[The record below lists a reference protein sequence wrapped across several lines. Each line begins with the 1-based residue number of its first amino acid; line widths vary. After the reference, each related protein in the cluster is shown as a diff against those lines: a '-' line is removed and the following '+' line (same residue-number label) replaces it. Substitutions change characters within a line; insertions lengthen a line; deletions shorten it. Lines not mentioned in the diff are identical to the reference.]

1 MNNDVFPNKFKAA
14 LAAKQ
19 VQIGCWS
26 ALSNPIST
34 EVLGLA
40 GFDWLV
46 LDGEHAPND
55 ISTFIPQLMAL
66 KGSASAPV
74 VRVPTNEPVIIK
86 RLLDIGFYNFLIP
99 FVETKE
105 EAEQA
110 VASTRYPPEGIRGV
124 SVSHRANMFGTVAD
138 YFAQSN
144 KNITILVQ
152 IESQQGVDNV
162 DAIAAT
168 EGVDGIFV
176 GPSDL
181 AAALGHLG
189 NASHPDVQKAI
200 QHIFNRAS
208 AHGKPSGILAP
219 VEADARRYLEWG
231 ATFVAV
237 GSDLGVFRSATQKL
251 ADTFKKITTTA
262 TREMIDMTMK
272 VGFIGL
278 GIMGKPMS
286 KNLLKAGYS
295 LVVADRNP
303 EAIADVIA
311 AGAET
316 ASTAKA
322 IAEQCDVIITML
334 PNSPHVKEVALGEN
348 GIIEGAKPGT
358 VLIDMSSIAPLASR
372 EISEALK
379 AKGIDMLDAP
389 VSGGEPKAIDG
400 TLSVM
405 VGGDKA
411 IFDKYYDLMK
421 AMAGSVVHTG
431 EIGAGNVTKLA
442 NQVIVALNIAAMS
455 EALTLA
461 TKAGVNPDLV
471 YQAIRGGLAGSTVLD
486 AKAPMVMDRNFKPG
500 FRIDLH
506 IKDLANALDTSH
518 GVGAQLPLTA
528 AVMEMM
534 QALRADGLG
543 TADHSALACYYEK
556 LAKVVVTR

>member
-1 MNNDVFPNKFKAA
+1 MSNDIFPNKFKAA
-14 LAAKQ
+14 LAAHQ
-19 VQIGCWS
+19 IQIGCWS
-26 ALSNPIST
+26 ALASPIST

-66 KGSASAPV
+66 KGSSSAPV

-99 FVETKE
+99 FVENVE
-105 EAEQA
+105 EAVQA

-124 SVSHRANMFGTVAD
+124 SVSHRANMFGTVPD

-181 AAALGHLG
+181 AAALDTSAMRLTRKY
-189 NASHPDVQKAI
+189 NALSS
-200 QHIFNRAS
+200 IFLPAPKHTANRA
-208 AHGKPSGILAP
+208 AFWLRLKLMPAATWNG
-219 VEADARRYLEWG
+219 ARRLSLS
-231 ATFVAV
+231 AV
-237 GSDLGVFRSATQKL
+237 TSAYSALPRKNWL
-251 ADTFKKITTTA
+251 IPLRNNHPERKRDAI
-262 TREMIDMTMK
+262 MTLK

-286 KNLLKAGYS
+286 KNLIKAGYS
-295 LVVADRNP
+295 LVVSDRNP
-303 EAIADVIA
+303 EAVAEVIA

-316 ASTAKA
+316 ATTAKA

-348 GIIEGAKPGT
+348 GIIEGAKPGL
-358 VLIDMSSIAPLASR
+358 VVIDMSSIAPLASR

-379 AKGIDMLDAP
+379 VKGVDMLDAP

-411 IFDKYYDLMK
+411 IFDKYYDLLK

-543 TADHSALACYYEK
+543 TADHSAIACYYEK
-556 LAKVVVTR
+556 LAKVEVSR